1 MKNFIIVLMCCL
13 SATSVFG
20 QFQHSY
26 GTEKSEIGESL
37 DVLYDS
43 EARYIVAGR
52 SDGLYFG
59 NTDASLT
66 KVQAS
71 GTQIWSAVYGWDNTD
86 LFNSVRR
93 GAFLQDEVAYV
104 AAGYTNSVGSGNGD
118 AWILGANRDGVPA
131 FSNVYGG
138 KGTDIFYDVKNS
150 YKRSIGQDGYVAV
163 GRTNSYNE
171 FLPASSLYV
180 VKTDV
185 FGNLMRATVIGGKGN
200 QTGYWIEQTKDG
212 GYIIVG
218 SSYNNQCH
226 SGVFFKR
233 HQDILVVR
241 LREDLTMMW
250 SYTYGYSGS
259 VKPMS
264 TTNIGRCVKE
274 DEEGNFYI
282 TGETNA
288 FGLNNTY
295 DAFLMVLDPAGGFKL
310 LKTYGT
316 ECDNEFGKS
325 LVLGYNS
332 AGKGVVTVVGSNN
345 PLSQPNYDALMFQ
358 TDRSLNLAWA
368 KEYGRDRDDTGAE
381 LTAYGNNAY
390 AFTGYTYSLGVGGP
404 DIYLTETDLN
414 GKSNTSCERS
424 LKLKQVYHQPCQVIN
439 VEQIFVDDWQRV
451 QGPYERFLYAEDR
464 CTTTVKAGESDG
476 DGTSKLFPNP
486 TNDVL
491 TLKVPEGYNPA
502 SMKVIKLETG
512 KEILVDYESKDA
524 DHIKLETIVLEKGV
538 YILELTAEDG
548 KVLRQRFIKE

>member
-1 MKNFIIVLMCCL
+1 MKNFIIALMCCL

-26 GTEKSEIGESL
+26 GTEKNDIGESL
-37 DVLYDS
+37 DALYDS
-43 EARYIVAGR
+43 DARYIVAGR

-59 NTDASLT
+59 GVDASLT

-71 GTQIWSAVYGWDNTD
+71 GAQVWSAVYGWDNTD

-93 GAFLQDEVAYV
+93 GAFLQDQVAYV
-104 AAGYTNSVGSGNGD
+104 AAGYTNSVGFGNAD
-118 AWILGANRDGVPA
+118 AWILGANRNGAPS
-131 FSNVYGG
+131 FSHLYGG
-138 KGTDIFYDVKNS
+138 KGTDIFHDIKNS
-150 YKRSIGQDGYVAV
+150 YKKSLGQDGYVAV
-163 GRTNSYNE
+163 GQTNSYTN
-171 FLPASSLYV
+171 FFPGNSMYV

-185 FGNLMRATVIGGKGN
+185 FGVLTRATVIGGQGG

-218 SSYNNQCH
+218 SSFNNQCH
-226 SGVFFKR
+226 SGVFLKR

-250 SYTYGYSGS
+250 SFTYGYSGPA
-259 VKPMS
+259 KPLS
-264 TTNIGRCVKE
+264 TRSIGRCVKE
-274 DEEGNFYI
+274 DAEGNFYI

-295 DAFLMVLDPAGGFKL
+295 DAFLMILDRFGSFRL
-310 LKTYGT
+310 MKTYGT

-325 LVLGYNS
+325 LLLGKNN
-332 AGKGVVTVVGSNN
+332 AGKEVVTVVGSNN

-358 TDRSLNLAWA
+358 TDRSLNLVWA
-368 KEYGRDRDDTGAE
+368 KEYGRDSDDTGAE
-381 LTAYGNNAY
+381 LTTYADKTY

-404 DIYLTETDLN
+404 DIYLTETDLD
-414 GKSNTSCERS
+414 GKSGTSCERRVE
-424 LKLKQVYHQPCQVIN
+424 LKEIYHQPCQVRN
-439 VEQIFVDDWQRV
+439 VEQVFVDDWQRV

-464 CTTTVKAGESDG
+464 CTTTLKAGEAED

-491 TLKVPEGYNPA
+491 TLEVPKGYDAA

-512 KEILVDYESKDA
+512 KEIMIDYESTDE
-524 DHIKLETIVLEKGV
+524 DHVKLETTTLEKGV
-538 YILELTAEDG
+538 YILEMTTEDG
-548 KVLRQRFIKE
+548 KVFRQRFIKE